1 MATTARTKTATSE
14 GAGKRLLT
22 LNTQAVRTAK
32 KGGIA
37 VVDAYEAGLGKITDL
52 QRQAATRSPIGVVG
66 TLVEKQ
72 ADAVAAA
79 TKGLTAPARY
89 LLK

>member
-1 MATTARTKTATSE
+1 MATTASTKTSKSE
-14 GAGKRLLT
+14 GAAKRLLT
-22 LNTQAVRTAK
+22 LNTQAVSTAK
-32 KGGIA
+32 KTGVT
-37 VVDAYEAGLGKITDL
+37 VVDAYEAGLGRVADL

-72 ADAVAAA
+72 ADAIVVAG
-79 TKGLTAPARY
+79 KGLTAPARY